1 MVKERTQELESAQEE
16 LIRHARLAVLGQ
28 LTATVSHELRNPLGV
43 IHSSTFY
50 LKSKL
55 SDADD
60 KIRKHLQRIG
70 QQVGLCDTI
79 VGDLLEYPRGRRSE
93 MVEGEINHWLE
104 EVLDQITIPEPVSL
118 VCDMSPG
125 LPRVPFDRDKLQRVV
140 INLVNNAVQA
150 VIERQERFKQEDE
163 LYQLQVKVA
172 TSVVENGIS
181 IEVEDNGAGMDEETA
196 DRAFEPLFTTGA
208 RGSGL
213 GLAIVKKIVEEH
225 GGSVTL
231 ESEPDRGTRATVVI
245 PVQPQSFT

>member
-1 MVKERTQELESAQEE
+1 
-16 LIRHARLAVLGQ
+16 
-28 LTATVSHELRNPLGV
+28 
-43 IHSSTFY
+43 
-50 LKSKL
+50 
-55 SDADD
+55 
-60 KIRKHLQRIG
+60 
-70 QQVGLCDTI
+70 
-79 VGDLLEYPRGRRSE
+79 

-125 LPRVPFDRDKLQRVV
+125 LPRVPFDRDKLHRVV

-163 LYQLQVKVA
+163 LYQPQVKLA
-172 TSVVENGIS
+172 TSVVE
-181 IEVEDNGAGMDEETA
+181 
-196 DRAFEPLFTTGA
+196 
-208 RGSGL
+208 
-213 GLAIVKKIVEEH
+213 LAIVKKIVEEH